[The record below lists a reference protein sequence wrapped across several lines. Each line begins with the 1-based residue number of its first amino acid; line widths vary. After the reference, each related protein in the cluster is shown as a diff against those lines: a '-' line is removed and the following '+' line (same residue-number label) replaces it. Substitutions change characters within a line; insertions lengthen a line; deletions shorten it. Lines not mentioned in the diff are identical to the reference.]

1 MEPEPPRQASQLF
14 VVVAAIDLF
23 KIQKPLG
30 LRLAKHLDRC
40 VQADQQH
47 VIPGDS
53 RHRVR
58 RLKQPA
64 VVPPSTVVQTVVAE
78 KGHLKAPLGRGSD
91 LPCALLPG
99 GGGGGGI
106 KLSVHRVRRAI
117 RQETV
122 VQKLVPLVVAL
133 AGDRLKC
140 RARNLVWVRHLGTGD
155 AGQHFQLGHPA
166 KQRRDQRLHRHQRT
180 VARPGVAP

>member
-1 MEPEPPRQASQLF
+1 M
-14 VVVAAIDLF
+14 I
-23 KIQKPLG
+23 
-30 LRLAKHLDRC
+30 
-40 VQADQQH
+40 
-47 VIPGDS
+47 
-53 RHRVR
+53 
-58 RLKQPA
+58 
-64 VVPPSTVVQTVVAE
+64 AE
-78 KGHLKAPLGRGSD
+78 ECYLKATIGRRCD
-91 LPCALLPG
+91 YLRILLPG
-99 GGGGGGI
+99 SRCGRGI
-106 KLSVHRVRRAI
+106 KFSEHGFRRAVG
-117 RQETV
+117 QKSV